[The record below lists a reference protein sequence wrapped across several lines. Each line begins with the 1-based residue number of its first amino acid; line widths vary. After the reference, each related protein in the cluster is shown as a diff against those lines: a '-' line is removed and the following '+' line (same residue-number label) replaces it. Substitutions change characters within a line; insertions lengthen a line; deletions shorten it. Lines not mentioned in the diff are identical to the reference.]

1 MKKYLRYA
9 ILATILG
16 LVIMPVLI
24 AQFKKTDAR
33 HLKGVRLEDTSFR
46 EISFRNAE
54 QDLNLGGM
62 LFVPEGEGPFP
73 VAVVIHGSGTS
84 HRDSF
89 WYLTLAQYLQKNGI
103 AVLLPDKRGSEQS
116 EGDWRTAS
124 FEDLATDTWAAIA
137 FLREQEE
144 VGISYVGVVGMSQG
158 GHIAPIVANES
169 SYVAFFVGVVGAS
182 VTMHEQLLYEEN
194 HNLRE
199 LGVLPGISNVLAY
212 GTSFL
217 IRTRQREFWDAIG
230 NFDPI
235 PYWEK
240 VTASSLVLYG
250 QEDTNVPSTE
260 SAARLRSLDKS
271 NITVKIY
278 EGSGHP
284 LEDPEGEGNSVFR
297 EDALRDI
304 RDFIYSASAN
314 Q

>member
-1 MKKYLRYA
+1 MKKYAPSAVFL
-9 ILATILG
+9 TILG
-16 LVIMPVLI
+16 LFIIPIFI
-24 AQFKKTDAR
+24 AQFTKTEGR
-33 HLKGVRLEDTSFR
+33 GLEGVGLEDTSFR
-46 EISFRNAE
+46 EISFRNTRPGI
-54 QDLNLGGM
+54 NLGGM
-62 LFVPEGEGPFP
+62 LFIPEGEGPFP
-73 VAVVIHGSGTS
+73 AAVVIHGSGTS
-84 HRDSF
+84 QRDSF
-89 WYLTLAQYLQKNGI
+89 WYLTLTQYLQKNGI

-144 VGISYVGVVGMSQG
+144 IGISYVGVVGMSQG

-169 SYVAFFVGVVGAS
+169 SSVAFLVDVVGAS

-240 VTASSLVLYG
+240 VATSCLVLYG
-250 QEDTNVPSTE
+250 QEDTNVPSAE
-260 SAARLRSLDKS
+260 SAERLRSLDKS
-271 NITVKIY
+271 NITVKVY

-284 LEDPEGEGNSVFR
+284 LEDPEGEGDSVFR